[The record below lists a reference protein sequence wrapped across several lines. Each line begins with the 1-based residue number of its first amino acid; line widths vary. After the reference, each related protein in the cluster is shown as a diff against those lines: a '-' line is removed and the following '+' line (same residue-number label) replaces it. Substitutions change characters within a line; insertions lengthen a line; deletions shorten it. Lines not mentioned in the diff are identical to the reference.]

1 MGWEMAK
8 TMHYIVMQSI
18 KVVVQKVKYI
28 IVGCD
33 EVITINQSW
42 CIVHAYIVDGFKK
55 MPLLMNFERVLTKST
70 IDNLP
75 N

>member
-8 TMHYIVMQSI
+8 TMHCIVMQST

-42 CIVHAYIVDGFKK
+42 CIVHAYIVGGFKK
-55 MPLLMNFERVLTKST
+55 VSLLMNFEQVLAKST
-70 IDNLP
+70 IDNSP

>member
-8 TMHYIVMQSI
+8 TMHCIVMQSI

-28 IVGCD
+28 VVGCD

-42 CIVHAYIVDGFKK
+42 GIVHVYIVDGFKK

>member
-8 TMHYIVMQSI
+8 TMHCIIMQST

-28 IVGCD
+28 VVGCD
-33 EVITINQSW
+33 EVIIINQSW

-55 MPLLMNFERVLTKST
+55 MPLLMNFERVFAKGTTNNS
-70 IDNLP
+70 P